1 MAASTIDLRRNVI
14 GGAVGNVMEWYD
26 FAAYAYMAPILG
38 KLFFPSEDA
47 FASLI
52 AAFGAFAAGYVSR
65 PLGAILFGHIGDKIG
80 RKPMLLLSVLMMGLA
95 TTAIG
100 LLPVE
105 ADIGWVAAA
114 ALVALRLVQGISVG
128 GEYGGSLTFIAEHA
142 PPKRR
147 GFAISFVLVGSN
159 LGFLIGAGIAALVTQ
174 SFSDAELGSWAWRV
188 PFLLGGVIALIALW
202 LRRSLSEPPL
212 PPDHEPLAE
221 SPVII
226 AFRDH
231 WRDMLKVGGLYLTV
245 NAGFYLIFVY
255 VVSYLTTVMHMP
267 RDTAMDINIACI
279 FIMCVLPIGFAML
292 SDRIGRKPMLIAGG
306 IGVIVLTYPLF
317 MLIDNSAVL
326 PVLLGQIGFAVLF
339 SWIYGANPAAQTEVA
354 PRHVRATVLTMS
366 TNIAMAVFGGTM
378 PMVAAYLV
386 HRTHDDF
393 APAYY
398 LMGLGVLSLI
408 AVLTTREMAGKPL
421 P

>member
-1 MAASTIDLRRNVI
+1 MAATTIDLRRNVI

-80 RKPMLLLSVLMMGLA
+80 RKPMLLISVLMMGLA

-105 ADIGWVAAA
+105 SQIGWVAAA
-114 ALVALRLVQGISVG
+114 GLVGLRLIQGISVG
-128 GEYGGSLTFIAEHA
+128 GEYGGSLAFVAEHA

-147 GFAISFVLVGSN
+147 GFAISFIMVGAN
-159 LGFLIGAGIAALVTQ
+159 LGFLVGAGTAALVTE
-174 SFSDAELGSWAWRV
+174 SFNDAELNAWAWRV
-188 PFLLGGVIALIALW
+188 PFLLGGVIALIALL
-202 LRRSLSEPPL
+202 LRRSLSEPPVPL
-212 PPDHEPLAE
+212 GYEPTVG
-221 SPVII
+221 SPVIV

-231 WRDMLKVGGLYLTV
+231 WRDMLKVGGLYLAV

-267 RDTAMDINIACI
+267 RDAAMDINVACI
-279 FIMCVLPIGFAML
+279 LIMCVLPVGFAIL

-306 IGVIVLTYPLF
+306 IGIIVLTYPLF

-386 HRTHDDF
+386 HRTHDDYS
-393 APAYY
+393 PAYY

-408 AVLTTREMAGKPL
+408 AVFTTREMAGKRL